1 MYKLKIKEFRVN
13 AGYSQ
18 AYMASLLN
26 MSKSYYSD
34 LENCKYPIKLSTL
47 CKIAKI
53 FNVHSSDLFTINH
66 FISLFTT
73 FLTISI
79 ISLLVN
85 LAFKAIYFSRS

>member
-34 LENCKYPIKLSTL
+34 LENGKYPIKLSTL

-53 FNVHSSDLFTINH
+53 FDVNSSDLFVCEH
-66 FISLFTT
+66 E
-73 FLTISI
+73 
-79 ISLLVN
+79 
-85 LAFKAIYFSRS
+85 FKE

>member
-18 AYMASLLN
+18 SYMASLLN

-53 FNVHSSDLFTINH
+53 FNVHSSDLFMCEH
-66 FISLFTT
+66 ELSE
-73 FLTISI
+73 
-79 ISLLVN
+79 
-85 LAFKAIYFSRS
+85 